1 MSAGDPGRGHKRV
14 KTVIF
19 ALLWCFG
26 RGTEGELWQ
35 NLREQFRGGGI
46 RKGTGLELAV
56 KEGAMRAICT
66 GRYFGGGRA
75 ECVVTVFDHSG
86 CIWVSSVSSSCP

>member
-35 NLREQFRGGGI
+35 NLGEQFRGGGI

-56 KEGAMRAICT
+56 KEGRNESDMHRKILWRRKSRVC
-66 GRYFGGGRA
+66 G
-75 ECVVTVFDHSG
+75 D
-86 CIWVSSVSSSCP
+86 SV